1 MAIEGRQIISSNFV
15 TVVDE
20 FSQRLLFDEALRVR
34 VGGRAVEP
42 VLVEVEHDDLRIL
55 VLVEAVGVGDL
66 LGHVILIPAR
76 LLDHVSQHLVDNVGL
91 RGFLGL
97 NLLEQFFDLI
107 VLLLILSEQL
117 FRGLVVVSALECI
130 ILGLHISDLC
140 ALGF

>member
-1 MAIEGRQIISSNFV
+1 MVRFVSSDLV
-15 TVVDE
+15 AVVDE
-20 FSQRLLFDEALRVR
+20 FSQGLLDDEALCVR

-66 LGHVILIPAR
+66 LGHVIPIPAR

-97 NLLEQFFDLI
+97 NLLEQSFNFV
-107 VLLLILSEQL
+107 VLLLILSEQFL
-117 FRGLVVVSALECI
+117 
-130 ILGLHISDLC
+130 
-140 ALGF
+140 